1 MEQDKSQNKSSILDE
16 LHQLARQMEQ
26 QTRKEEIRKKRAEG
40 GKKGGRPV
48 LTKKREIKKF
58 FRINEIEQKH
68 ITEVSEAWEVSESEY
83 FRRCIMGVVMP
94 DGERNKILSEYHT
107 NFKRIGNI
115 FRKDIWDES
124 EKEYFKKELTEVIQL
139 IKKNLR

>member
-1 MEQDKSQNKSSILDE
+1 MNNDNISFNESLLRE
-16 LHQLARQMEQ
+16 LTQLSGEMQ
-26 QTRKEEIRKKRAEG
+26 QKERKEEIRRKRAEG

-68 ITEVSEAWEVSESEY
+68 ITEVSEAWGVSESEY

-94 DGERNKILSEYHT
+94 DAERNKMLSEYHT
-107 NFKRIGNI
+107 NFKRIANI
-115 FRKDIWDES
+115 FRKDIWNEN
-124 EKEYFKKELTEVIQL
+124 EKEHFKKELTEVIQL
-139 IKKNLR
+139 IKKNMR